1 VAFET
6 NCRSVPVPFAL
17 LTKRTTRS
25 LVPDA
30 GTALLAQNALPHL
43 AATHSV
49 WQCGSGAVWSGVL

>member
-17 LTKRTTRS
+17 LSKRIARS

-30 GTALLAQNALPHL
+30 GQSEA
-43 AATHSV
+43 
-49 WQCGSGAVWSGVL
+49 